1 MTIWMVVLAV
11 VVGIGVVA
19 AFAPFFEPRKVWDV
33 EEVSEL
39 DALFDAKSRVL
50 RAIKDL
56 DHEHE
61 AGLLSET
68 DWSDARGEQVAE
80 AVRLNREIALRT
92 GLDTTAAE
100 RDARAAV
107 GSAVSDGAAR

>member
-19 AFAPFFEPRKVWDV
+19 AFAPFFGPRTVWDV
-33 EEVSEL
+33 EDVSEL

-61 AGLLSET
+61 AGLLSEA
-68 DWSDARGEQVAE
+68 DWTEARAEQVAE
-80 AVRLNREIALRT
+80 AVRLNREIASRT
-92 GLDTTAAE
+92 GLDTAAAE
-100 RDARAAV
+100 QDARAAA
-107 GSAVSDGAAR
+107 GSVVADGAAR